1 MKTKRRRKVV
11 GVRLS
16 EEVILGLQEI
26 ARETGRN
33 LSEVVREILGEGILE
48 RKQKLFFE
56 KEEQKERARVN

>member
-1 MKTKRRRKVV
+1 MRVKRRRKVV

-48 RKQKLFFE
+48 RKQRLFFE
-56 KEEQKERARVN
+56 KEEQKERAKVN